1 MGRKEY
7 KGVLKV
13 ASQQIP
19 CRIYAVEK
27 DGICELR
34 NDTFDSKE
42 ELKKAVAE
50 YTAKEFE
57 RKLTE
62 LEKASIRNQVAII
75 KFDMPETKDL
85 EKFGICLGGLMYGK
99 Q

>member
-1 MGRKEY
+1 MSE
-7 KGVLKV
+7 VLEIIKW
-13 ASQQIP
+13 
-19 CRIYAVEK
+19 Y
-27 DGICELR
+27 
-34 NDTFDSKE
+34 E
-42 ELKKAVAE
+42 EQ
-50 YTAKEFE
+50 FE